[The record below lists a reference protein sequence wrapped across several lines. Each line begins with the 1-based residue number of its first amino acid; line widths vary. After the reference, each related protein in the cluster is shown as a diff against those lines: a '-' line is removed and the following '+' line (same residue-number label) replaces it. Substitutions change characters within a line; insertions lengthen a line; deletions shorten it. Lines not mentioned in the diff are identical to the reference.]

1 VKRTVVVILV
11 GILTISMSAVAL
23 ADDVDEESP
32 RDASISEAQEHK
44 AKILAA
50 YYVGPDGDADAATE
64 EVVELRTGPPAIGWG
79 ALFKLMQLA
88 KAKDVP
94 IAELL
99 ADMDPEEGWGFGH
112 MFKDLT
118 PEERGRLE
126 GTAKNFGQL
135 KKEAKSETG
144 HPGKGPKHKG

>member
-1 VKRTVVVILV
+1 
-11 GILTISMSAVAL
+11 MSAVAL
-23 ADDVDEESP
+23 ADDGDEESA
-32 RDASISEAQEHK
+32 RDTSMSEIQEHK

-79 ALFKLMQLA
+79 ALFKLMQLS
-88 KAKDVP
+88 KAKGVT
-94 IAELL
+94 IEKLL
-99 ADMDPEEGWGFGH
+99 TDMDQEEGWGFGR

-118 PEERGRLE
+118 KEERDRLD

-135 KKEAKSETG
+135 KKEAKAKTG
-144 HPGKGPKHKG
+144 HPGKGPKNRN